1 MKRIFTLIL
10 FSIIA
15 FNAIHAEITWTLSND
30 GTLTISGTDMPY
42 YASTG
47 YVPWYSQRHE
57 IKKITIENGVTS
69 IGGLAFDDCSRLT
82 SITIPNSVT
91 LIGSEAFNG
100 CMYLTSVI
108 IPKSVTRMDSYSFK
122 NCKSLTS
129 ITIPESVTYIAN
141 GTFYG
146 CSGLAS
152 VTISNSATYIG
163 DFAFYG
169 CSALTSITIPESV
182 TYIAR
187 YAFSGCSGL
196 TSVFIPNSMRVIGDY
211 AFSGCSGLA
220 SITIP
225 ESVKSI
231 GAYAFQYCRNLTSLR
246 CDALTP
252 PDCGY
257 NSFVNINKSI
267 PLYVPA
273 NSISA
278 YKEAIQW
285 KEFTNI
291 LPISVDPTLALT
303 LTDKSADLTKG
314 YYQKGKVTFTRNNM
328 SVGDYA
334 TFCLPFDIDL
344 SKTTDVFSKVYV
356 PLNIGFLKSAGTL
369 LLLLDEVNSN
379 SVIKAGQTFV
389 AKCQKSEVVFENCSD
404 VTFDDSTPN
413 PTPSNAKIYNFDGI
427 SGALTQNTDV
437 KIKIGGTYSQLS
449 NIDKNNYR
457 ALSSNGSFDS
467 TTNVTPFQM
476 YVYMDGN
483 SSLNSKITSIS
494 FEFNDEATGI
504 KELRMNNDNSPVYD
518 LNGRMVNEKNLKSG
532 LYIKNGKKIVIN

>member
-1 MKRIFTLIL
+1 
-10 FSIIA
+10 
-15 FNAIHAEITWTLSND
+15 
-30 GTLTISGTDMPY
+30 MPY

-69 IGGLAFDDCSRLT
+69 IGGFAFDDCSRLT

-291 LPISVDPTLALT
+291 LPISIDPTLALT
-303 LTDKSADLTKG
+303 LTDKNPDLKEG
-314 YYQKGKVTFTRNNM
+314 YYQKGKVSLTRNNM

-334 TFCLPFDIDL
+334 TFCLPFDIDI
-344 SKTTDVFSKVYV
+344 SKTKDNFSKVYI
-356 PLNIGFLKSAGTL
+356 PLNIGLFKPSGTL
-369 LLLLDEVNSN
+369 LLLLDEVNDN
-379 SVIKAGQTFV
+379 SIIKAGQTFV
-389 AKCQKSEVVFENCSD
+389 AKCKKTDVVFENCAD
-404 VTFDDSTPN
+404 VTFNESTPN
-413 PTPSNAKIYNFDGI
+413 PNPSNVKIYNFDGC
-427 SGALTQNTDV
+427 
-437 KIKIGGTYSQLS
+437 KRGTHAKY
-449 NIDKNNYR
+449 
-457 ALSSNGSFDS
+457 
-467 TTNVTPFQM
+467 
-476 YVYMDGN
+476 
-483 SSLNSKITSIS
+483 
-494 FEFNDEATGI
+494 
-504 KELRMNNDNSPVYD
+504 
-518 LNGRMVNEKNLKSG
+518 
-532 LYIKNGKKIVIN
+532 